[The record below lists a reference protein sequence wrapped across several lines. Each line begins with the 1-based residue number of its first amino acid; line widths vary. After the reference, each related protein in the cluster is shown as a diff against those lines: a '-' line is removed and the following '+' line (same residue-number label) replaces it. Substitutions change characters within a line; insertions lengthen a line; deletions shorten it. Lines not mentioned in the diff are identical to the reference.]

1 MSARGRNDDERVTA
15 VAAAPSELASPMI
28 AQYQELKAAHP
39 DALLFF
45 RMGDFYELFFEDAI
59 EAANLL
65 DIALTRRGRH
75 MGRDI
80 PMCGVPAHNAEP
92 YIAKLIRR
100 GRKVAICEQLEDPA
114 EARKRPGKRLLERAV
129 VRIVTPGTL
138 TEDGLLEARRHNYLL
153 ALARAGR
160 GWGAAWVDIS
170 TGDFLTEPTD
180 ARGLPALLARLEPG
194 EVLVPEP
201 LAGSEELARALA
213 ERGERVTPLREAAFA
228 PAAARA
234 RLAACFA
241 VATIESF
248 GAFSDAELAAA
259 GALID
264 YLELTQKGVLPR
276 LARPRRIA
284 PGTVLEIDPATR
296 RNLELTR
303 SLSGDPATG
312 LLSVLDR
319 TRTAAGARLLAERLA
334 APSRD
339 LDTIRT
345 RLDRIEAF
353 LEDPPARAAVRGE
366 LARLPDLERALARL
380 SLGRGGPRDLAAIR
394 QALAIA
400 RTIALRLADA
410 APPLSALAA
419 ELPDLDELRERLAAQ
434 LVDEPPIV
442 AREGGLVRPGADP
455 ELDLQRSLRDEAHRH
470 LAALEARYRAETGIS
485 SLKIRHNQVLGWFV
499 EVPQSQLAKV
509 PSGFGL
515 RQSMAGAGRFGTAE
529 LSELAQ
535 KIATAGERAL
545 AIELRIFE
553 ELRRA
558 VLAASEPLARTAA
571 VLAELDVA
579 SALAELARERRWTR
593 PRLDD
598 RPRIRIKGGRHP
610 VVEAALEA
618 RHETFVANDLELGP
632 EDRLWLLTGPNM
644 AGKSTFLRQCALVLV
659 LAQMG
664 SFVPAEEAEIGLV
677 DRIFSRVGASD
688 DLARG
693 RSTFMVEMVETA
705 TILNQ
710 AGPRSFVI
718 LDEIGRGTATWDGLS
733 LAWAVLEHLHDVN
746 RCLGLFAT
754 HFHELTALAARLP
767 ALSTHTVKVKEWQG
781 EVIFLHEVAKG
792 AADRSYGIHVARL
805 AGLPPSVVRRAER
818 VLRLLEEGEPRSAI
832 ARLAEDLP
840 LFAAAA
846 ARLARLDPP
855 PPPEPSP
862 VEKLL
867 AEIDP
872 DELTPKAA
880 LELVYR
886 LKALLAGS
894 RG

>member
-1 MSARGRNDDERVTA
+1 MSAQGRNGDEGVTA
-15 VAAAPSELASPMI
+15 RAPTASTLGTPMI
-28 AQYQELKAAHP
+28 TQYQQLKAAHP

-59 EAANLL
+59 EAAPLL

-75 MGRDI
+75 LGQDI

-100 GRKVAICEQLEDPA
+100 GRKVAICEQVEDPE
-114 EARKRPGKRLLERAV
+114 EARKRPGRKLLERAV

-153 ALARAGR
+153 ALAFAQRT
-160 GWGAAWVDIS
+160 WGAAWVDIS
-170 TGDFLTEPTD
+170 TGDFCTEPTEP
-180 ARGLPALLARLEPG
+180 RRIPALLARLEPG
-194 EVLVPEP
+194 ELLLAEP
-201 LAGSEELARALA
+201 LLNTPEVVTAL
-213 ERGERVTPLREAAFA
+213 GEFRDRVTPLRAEAFGLE
-228 PAAARA
+228 AARA
-234 RLAACFA
+234 RLCACFA
-241 VATIESF
+241 VATVESF
-248 GAFSDAELAAA
+248 GSFSDAELAAA
-259 GALID
+259 GALVD
-264 YLELTQKGVLPR
+264 YLELTQKGSLPR

-284 PGTVLEIDPATR
+284 PKTLLEMDPATR

-303 SLSGDPATG
+303 SLSGDPGTS
-312 LLSVLDR
+312 LLAVLDR
-319 TRTAAGARLLAERLA
+319 TRTAAGARLLAERLM
-334 APSRD
+334 APSCD
-339 LDTIRT
+339 LETIRT
-345 RLDRIEAF
+345 RLDRIQAF
-353 LEDPPARAAVRGE
+353 VDDPALRAHVRSE
-366 LARLPDLERALARL
+366 LSRVPDLERALARL

-394 QALAIA
+394 EGLGTARSLAA
-400 RTIALRLADA
+400 RLATA
-410 APPLSALAA
+410 APAVAALAA
-419 ELPDLDELRERLAAQ
+419 EIPDLEELRLRLAQ
-434 LVDEPPIV
+434 FLVDEPPLH
-442 AREGGLVRPGADP
+442 ARDGGLVRPGADP
-455 ELDLQRSLRDEAHRH
+455 ELDQERSLRDEGHRH
-470 LAALEARYRAETGIS
+470 LAELEARYRAETGIA

-509 PSGFGL
+509 PKSFGL
-515 RQSMAGAGRFGTAE
+515 RQSMAGASRFGTPE
-529 LSELAQ
+529 LSELAH
-535 KIATAGERAL
+535 KIATAAENAL

-553 ELRRA
+553 ELRA
-558 VLAASEPLARTAA
+558 QVVQAAEALARTAA

-579 SALAELARERRWTR
+579 SALAELAHTRRWSR
-593 PRLDD
+593 PHLDD
-598 RPRIRIKGGRHP
+598 EPRIRIKGGRHP

-618 RHETFVANDLELGP
+618 KHVPFVANDLELGP
-632 EDRLWLLTGPNM
+632 KDRLWLVTGPNM
-644 AGKSTFLRQCALVLV
+644 AGKSTFLRQCALILV

-767 ALSTHTVKVKEWQG
+767 ALSNHTVKVKEWQG
-781 EVIFLHEVAKG
+781 EVIFLHEVIKG

-805 AGLPPSVVRRAER
+805 AGLPLSVVRRAEQL
-818 VLRLLEEGEPRSAI
+818 LRLLEASEPRSPT

-846 ARLARLDPP
+846 ARFVDRDPP

-862 VEKLL
+862 LEKLL

-872 DELTPKAA
+872 DELSPKAA

-886 LKALLAGS
+886 LKELLGRCS
-894 RG
+894 